1 MKLTPLHDWA
11 VILPSEGE
19 GKSVGGLY
27 IPDTAKEKPHEGI
40 VEAIGPGAYEPKKYG
55 EKKPEKERKYIPTT
69 IKPGDRV
76 LYEQYGGQKITVN
89 GEERML
95 VRERD
100 ILGTVIGKP
109 ASTVPAA
116 AGERSLS
123 PVGAKEIQAAKP
135 ASVPAPQKAE
145 TRASAVK
152 PAQQAK
158 KAAKKPAGKAS
169 PKAKKASTKK
179 KGKKK

>member
-1 MKLTPLHDWA
+1 MKLTPLQDWA
-11 VILPSEGE
+11 VLRPSEAE
-19 GKSVGGLY
+19 EKTTGGLY
-27 IPDTAKEKPHEGI
+27 IPDTAREKPLRGI

-55 EKKPEKERKYIPTT
+55 EKKPEKERKFIPST
-69 IKPGDRV
+69 IRPGDQV
-76 LYEQYGGQKITVN
+76 LYDRYSGQTIEVD
-89 GEERML
+89 GEERVL

-109 ASTVPAA
+109 ESTVPAA

-152 PAQQAK
+152 PAAQAK
-158 KAAKKPAGKAS
+158 KAAKKPAAKAS
-169 PKAKKASTKK
+169 AKAKKPAAKK
-179 KGKKK
+179 PGKKK

>member
-19 GKSVGGLY
+19 EKSAGGLY

-40 VEAIGPGAYEPKKYG
+40 VEAIGPGAFEPKKYG

-69 IKPGDRV
+69 IKPGDWV
-76 LYEQYGGQKITVN
+76 LYEQYGGQKITVD
-89 GEERML
+89 GEERLL

-100 ILGTVIGKP
+100 ILGTVIGKA
-109 ASTVPAA
+109 ASAVPAGR
-116 AGERSLS
+116 GERSLS
-123 PVGAKEIQAAKP
+123 PVGAKEIQAVKP
-135 ASVPAPQKAE
+135 APVPAPQKE
-145 TRASAVK
+145 ESRASAVK

-158 KAAKKPAGKAS
+158 KAAKKPAPTAS
-169 PKAKKASTKK
+169 PKAKKAATKK

>member
-19 GKSVGGLY
+19 EKSAGGLY

-89 GEERML
+89 DEERML

-116 AGERSLS
+116 RGERAIS
-123 PVGAKEIQAAKP
+123 PVGAREIQAAKP
-135 ASVPAPQKAE
+135 AGVPATQKKE

-152 PAQQAK
+152 PAAPAK
-158 KAAKKPAGKAS
+158 KAAKKPAAKAS
-169 PKAKKASTKK
+169 AKKKATTKK
-179 KGKKK
+179 PGKKK

>member
-19 GKSVGGLY
+19 EKSAGGLY

-89 GEERML
+89 GEERLL

-100 ILGTVIGKP
+100 ILGTIIGKAAP
-109 ASTVPAA
+109 AVPAGR
-116 AGERSLS
+116 GERSLS
-123 PVGAKEIQAAKP
+123 PVGAKDIQAVKPAPVPAPVPKKEVAAAKP
-135 ASVPAPQKAE
+135 AP
-145 TRASAVK
+145 
-152 PAQQAK
+152 
-158 KAAKKPAGKAS
+158 AKKPAAKAS
-169 PKAKKASTKK
+169 PKAKKAATKK